1 MTFIYVLIY
10 EGKLH
15 DIDSADVNE
24 YIKQYMGEE
33 FSAKD
38 FRTWGGTLLATSE
51 LLACERF
58 RHRADRQR
66 QVVEVV
72 RNVAERLGNTP
83 AVARGS
89 YIDPRVIEAYTES
102 TRLEKIKVAMEKMR
116 PKKYM
121 SRDEQAVLRLLEIS

>member
-1 MTFIYVLIY
+1 
-10 EGKLH
+10 
-15 DIDSADVNE
+15 
-24 YIKQYMGEE
+24 
-33 FSAKD
+33 
-38 FRTWGGTLLATSE
+38 
-51 LLACERF
+51 
-58 RHRADRQR
+58 
-66 QVVEVV
+66 VVEVV